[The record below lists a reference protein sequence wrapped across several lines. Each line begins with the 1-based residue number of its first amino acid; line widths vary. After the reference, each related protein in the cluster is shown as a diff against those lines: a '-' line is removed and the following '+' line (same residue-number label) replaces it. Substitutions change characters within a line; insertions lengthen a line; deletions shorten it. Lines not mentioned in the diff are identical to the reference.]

1 MKRWG
6 RSKRTTGGYLAKSPK
21 KPRVNKKNEPKTHR
35 KTRRIMSSMLPS
47 VLNH

>member
-6 RSKRTTGGYLAKSPK
+6 SSKRTTGGYLAKSIK
-21 KPRVNKKNEPKTHR
+21 KQRAPKKNEPKTHR
-35 KTRRIMSSMLPS
+35 KTQRIMSSMLPS